1 MRQANVTFTDQR
13 TYICAQVVSYS
24 MFLSS
29 LFQSDYINWKHGEP
43 DGGNLSQDCVAML
56 PQSDNKWADVNCL
69 NSWSYVCK
77 KDK

>member
-1 MRQANVTFTDQR
+1 
-13 TYICAQVVSYS
+13 

-29 LFQSDYINWKHGEP
+29 FLQSDYINWKHGEP

-77 KDK
+77 KTNSRNSLTFSTLPGKYVYG